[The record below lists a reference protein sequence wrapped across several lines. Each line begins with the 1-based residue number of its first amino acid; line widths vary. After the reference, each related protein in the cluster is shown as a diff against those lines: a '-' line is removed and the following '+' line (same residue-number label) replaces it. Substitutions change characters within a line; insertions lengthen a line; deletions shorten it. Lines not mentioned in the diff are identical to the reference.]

1 MNKTRVFSV
10 VSLMVLFLFVF
21 LALGSG
27 GTTEPEKVVKPEP
40 GDDVVVAPGPE
51 AEPTHET
58 YFIGDTVKMGDL
70 VFTLNSARWDTGSEY
85 MKPDPGVKWLVFDC
99 TIENA
104 GASPT
109 TISSLLMFV
118 LYDEES
124 YSSDLTIFA
133 DTKGS
138 LDGELGPG
146 RKMRGEIAF
155 DVEEAHSQWEFIF
168 QPNVFGFGQAIFL
181 ISVNE
186 VN

>member
-1 MNKTRVFSV
+1 MNKTRIFSA

-27 GTTEPEKVVKPEP
+27 GTTEPEKVEKPEP
-40 GDDVVVAPGPE
+40 VDKEVAAPSPE
-51 AEPTHET
+51 AEPAHET
-58 YFIGDTVKMGDL
+58 YFMGDTVKMGDL
-70 VFTLNSARWDTGSEY
+70 IFTLNSARWDKGSEF
-85 MKPDPGVKWLVFDC
+85 MKPDPGEKWLVFDC

-104 GASPT
+104 SASAT
-109 TISSLLMFV
+109 TISSFLMFV
-118 LYDEES
+118 LYDEEN
-124 YSSDLTIFA
+124 YSSDLTLFA

-181 ISVNE
+181 INANE